1 METLKVILLAI
12 EQGFTELLPIS
23 SSAHLI
29 LTSQL
34 LDIEMDTYLLSVLH
48 LGTTFALLI
57 HFWEFLFKDFFKKE
71 KLTMY
76 LKIVISVIPAGI
88 VGFLFES
95 VIEES
100 LRGNLIIAISL
111 ITWGIV
117 MIWIERNKKAK
128 EQPLQSISWKQ
139 SLTMGVAQIISLVP
153 GGSRSG
159 ISTIAGMLTGLN
171 KYTAIQ
177 YSFLL
182 GLPLLLLAPIYSI
195 WKEYPER
202 VLSTSDFL
210 GIFIAGGVT
219 YLALYL
225 LKKFS
230 KKNWLTV
237 FGVYRIGL
245 GVIVI
250 LLFLL

>member
-12 EQGFTELLPIS
+12 EQGVTELLPIS

-48 LGTTFALLI
+48 LGTTIALLI
-57 HFWEFLFKDFFKKE
+57 HFWGFLFKDILKKE
-71 KLTMY
+71 KLSLY
-76 LKIVISVIPAGI
+76 LKIVISTIPAGI
-88 VGFLFES
+88 VGLLFES

-100 LRGNLIIAISL
+100 LRGNLVIAISL

-117 MIWIERNKKAK
+117 MIWIERKRKEN
-128 EQPLQSISWKQ
+128 EQPLQTISWKQ
-139 SLTMGVAQIISLVP
+139 SLSMGIAQIISLIP

-182 GLPLLLLAPIYSI
+182 GLPLLLLAPLYSI
-195 WKEYPER
+195 LKEYPER
-202 VLSTSDFL
+202 ILNSTHLL
-210 GIFIAGGVT
+210 GILIAGAIT

-230 KKNWLTV
+230 KKNWLTL
-237 FGVYRIGL
+237 FGVYRIVL
-245 GVIVI
+245 GVIVL
-250 LLFLL
+250 LLFFF